1 MCQNKTHIHI
11 ENLIFALI
19 LIIAPTLDL
28 CKPKLTNQKIQI
40 CIQFALKTQQIPNN
54 EAKYHGPKHKLQ
66 KFKKKRKQYLQLPH
80 S

>member
-1 MCQNKTHIHI
+1 MCQNKRHINI

-28 CKPKLTNQKIQI
+28 CKPKLRNQQIQN
-40 CIQFALKTQQIPNN
+40 CIQFALKTQQLPNN
-54 EAKYHGPKHKLQ
+54 EAKYHGPEHKLQ

-80 S
+80 P